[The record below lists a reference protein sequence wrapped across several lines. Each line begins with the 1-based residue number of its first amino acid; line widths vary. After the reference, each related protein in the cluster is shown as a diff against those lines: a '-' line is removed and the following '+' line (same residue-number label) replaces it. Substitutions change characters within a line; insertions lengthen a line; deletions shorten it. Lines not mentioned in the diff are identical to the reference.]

1 MELDKFGRQLRL
13 ISLLARNTMYHVG
26 EIGEKLGLSPRS
38 VYRYIDF
45 LRDAGFTVVCND
57 GIYSIDSSSAFIQ
70 DISERVRF
78 TGRELEALGNILN
91 KVDDKSPAVQSLK
104 KKLSAVYGVDF
115 MSDIRVNPLLSANVE
130 AIHEAI
136 VGKRKIVMH
145 DYFSPHSGVVS
156 DRVVE
161 PFRLLMNDSEVR
173 CFEIASAQNKTFK
186 ISRIQGGIT
195 VLPDK
200 WEYTSSHME
209 YFTDIFGFS
218 GEKRFRVKLLMG
230 LFSANLLMEEYPV
243 YKKDF
248 VIVDD
253 RHWLISLQVC
263 GYQGLGRF
271 VAGLMDDIRIVD
283 SDDFKN
289 YMIAYLHKLTKSVL
303 R

>member
-13 ISLLARNTMYHVG
+13 ISLLTRNTMYRVG
-26 EIGEKLGLSPRS
+26 EIGEKLGLSARS

-45 LRDAGFTVVCND
+45 LRDSGFTVVCTD
-57 GIYSIDSSSAFIQ
+57 GIYSIEPSSPFIR

-78 TGRELEALGNILN
+78 TGREIDALGNILN

-104 KKLSAVYGVDF
+104 KKLSDVYGVDF
-115 MSDIRVNPLLSANVE
+115 TSDVKVNPLLASNVE
-130 AIHEAI
+130 TIHEAI
-136 VGKRKIVMH
+136 TGKRMIVMH

-156 DRVVE
+156 DRKVE
-161 PFRLLMNDSEVR
+161 PFRLLMNDTEVR
-173 CFEIASAQNKTFK
+173 CFEISSGKNKTFK
-186 ISRIQGGIT
+186 VSRIRGGVT

-200 WEYTSSHME
+200 WAHASSHME

-218 GEKRFRVKLLMG
+218 GEKRHRVKLLMG

-253 RHWLISLQVC
+253 RHWMISLQVC
-263 GYQGLGRF
+263 SFQGLGRF
-271 VAGLMDDIRIVD
+271 VAGLMEDIRIVD
-283 SDDFKN
+283 SDDFKE
-289 YMIAYLHKLTKSVL
+289 YMISYLHKLTDSISE
-303 R
+303 